1 MAYRFGECELD
12 PGLHEL
18 RRKGRVSAIEPKV
31 FDLLLYLVENRDR
44 MVSKDELNQRI
55 WKGRFVSDASLSTCV
70 KLARQA
76 IGDSGKRQ
84 NYIRTIPRCGFR
96 FVGSVE
102 VRRPGRRAISPAVV
116 TKDAKLAG
124 MMLPDK
130 PSVAVLPFENMSGD
144 PEQESFADGVAEDII
159 TSLSKLSHLLV
170 IARNS
175 SFAYKGNAVKVQEIA
190 EKLGVRYVVEGS
202 VRKAGNRVRISA
214 QLIDC
219 TTGGHLWAE
228 RYDREL
234 TDTFAVQDEVTQEIV
249 SAMALK
255 LTSDDQRRFVPEGT
269 DNLPMIYNTQDHLV
283 PIFSPKMVNLSH
295 WQEVVIAKFVDSLI
309 HHGLI
314 LLGWVLMITP
324 LALWVAW
331 TETIFLGVLATAAT
345 ALVLYGVLDRFER
358 PANPTQSESSD
369 YVRAR
374 ILPVKSIVELQ
385 NLHPFIH
392 YRRQSGGPKFQ
403 KAMYHLKKHL
413 YRAPV

>member
-1 MAYRFGECELD
+1 MTYRFGEWELD

-44 MVSKDELNQRI
+44 LVSKDELNQRI

-102 VRRPGRRAISPAVV
+102 VRGPGRRAISPAVV
-116 TKDAKLAG
+116 EKDAKLAG
-124 MMLPDK
+124 MMLPDR
-130 PSVAVLPFENMSGD
+130 PSVAVLPFENISGD

-170 IARNS
+170 MARKS
-175 SFAYKGNAVKVQEIA
+175 SFAYKGIAVKVQEIA
-190 EKLGVRYVVEGS
+190 EELGVRYVVEGS
-202 VRKAGNRVRISA
+202 VRKACNRVRISA

-228 RYDREL
+228 RYDRDL
-234 TDTFAVQDEVTQEIV
+234 TDVFAVQDEVTQEIV

-255 LTSDDQRRFVPEGT
+255 LTADDQRRFVPEST
-269 DNLPMIYNTQDHLV
+269 DNLPMIYNTQDHFV
-283 PIFSPKMVNLSH
+283 PIFAPKLVNLGNR
-295 WQEVVIAKFVDSLI
+295 QEVVIAKFVDSLI

-314 LLGWVLMITP
+314 FLGLVMMISP
-324 LALWVAW
+324 LALWAAW
-331 TETIFLGVLATAAT
+331 TETIFLGVLATGAT
-345 ALVLYGVLDRFER
+345 ALVLYGVLEGFER
-358 PANPTQSESSD
+358 PAGPAQNESSD
-369 YVRAR
+369 YSQAR
-374 ILPVKSIVELQ
+374 ILPDTSLEELQ
-385 NLHPFIH
+385 D
-392 YRRQSGGPKFQ
+392 
-403 KAMYHLKKHL
+403 L
-413 YRAPV
+413 YRSYAFDGSLEVRNSR